1 MARIIYYDE
10 ESFKKIYEEPFNIN
24 TRIPNTGE
32 SVLFYDGRKQ
42 RYFDVVNIVTELA
55 DGVDV
60 TETKYAV
67 HLKTHVY
74 YE

>member
-1 MARIIYYDE
+1 MARLIYYDS
-10 ESFKKIYEEPFNIN
+10 ESLKKVCEEPFNLD
-24 TRIPNTGE
+24 TRVPNIGE
-32 SVLFYDGRKQ
+32 KVLFYDGQKQ
-42 RYFDVVNIVTELA
+42 RYFDVINIVTELA

-60 TETKYAV
+60 TETNYVV